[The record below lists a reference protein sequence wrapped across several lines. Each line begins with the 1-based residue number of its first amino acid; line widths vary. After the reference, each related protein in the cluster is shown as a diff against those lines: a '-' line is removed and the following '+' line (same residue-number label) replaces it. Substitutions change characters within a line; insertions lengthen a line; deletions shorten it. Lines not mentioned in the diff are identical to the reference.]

1 MMTREGDDD
10 IGPNERA
17 QLITKVEPTLA
28 LSIHYNALPDAG
40 DAEKTQGVVA
50 FWYHPQ
56 SQSLAQFLHD
66 YVTQT
71 LYRKSDNVF
80 WNNLALARPTVAPSV
95 LIELGYMINP
105 EEYTWITDPVQQNK
119 LADTLADGIE
129 AWLRSR

>member
-1 MMTREGDDD
+1 MTREGDDD

-17 QLITKVEPTLA
+17 QLIAKVEPTIA

-40 DAEKTQGVVA
+40 DAEKTQGVSA

-66 YVTQT
+66 YVTQK
-71 LYRKSDNVF
+71 LDRKSDSVF
-80 WNNLALARPTVAPSV
+80 WNNLALTRPTVAPSV

-105 EEYTWITDPVQQNK
+105 EEYTWITNPVQQNR